1 VAILFDR
8 DFGRVWSDG
17 ATPCVFSSITRAPGK
32 QELDDL
38 AEKQIEMIRE
48 VKREFTDVYFILD
61 LQHSTSM
68 ARNLAEYYF
77 STLAPRQFKT
87 GVRHMAV
94 VMPEEKTSQET
105 VLHSLIFTGGLSIS
119 THPDFEK
126 ALAEI
131 NLLRT
136 EGKSSPGKKSIFH
149 FLSPIVS

>member
-1 VAILFDR
+1 MAILFDR

-17 ATPCVFSSITRAPGK
+17 ATPCIFTSVTRAPGK

-48 VKREFTDVYFILD
+48 LKREFTDVYSILD
-61 LQHSTSM
+61 LQRCTSM

-105 VLHSLIFTGGLSIS
+105 VLQSLLFTGGLSIS

-131 NLLRT
+131 NFLRT
-136 EGKSSPGKKSIFH
+136 EGKSSPAKKSIFN
-149 FLSPIVS
+149 FLSPIVG